1 MKRIPIMLLAIL
13 ASIGTSLAQGPQS
26 WYSLATSRTGDT
38 VRLNDLEPHSWSY
51 YTAASP
57 IHSLNPVDVRIAYYG
72 NGQCYSS
79 TSATPSGAL
88 TAVSGVKV
96 GVNEN
101 ESIYVYYK
109 TLERS
114 DGATT
119 GTGRCPY
126 RTSSNP
132 FSVRPTF
139 TSGNTKYYTGFYKWR
154 LKSAPTGGRVY
165 NSAGTEVTS
174 GDMVDAD
181 EELAFELS
189 GSNKCINVEFEA
201 VWARAYVVNCNSA
214 NNLNSSIQS
223 NNLNSTVGYERN
235 FVVITNGAQSNAIN
249 NANQKAVTISQLYPD
264 GSGTMNR
271 DRYVTA
277 SFIANKDT
285 KFEYLYMQK
294 GTASYMYERYN
305 VYRSGGSWYIGDF
318 MDIQTYDNQQATG
331 QITNIV
337 SYWDPSYVTLLNE
350 TETADLCAN
359 GHNLTTTGTTIWS

>member
-13 ASIGTSLAQGPQS
+13 AGIGTSLAQGPQS
-26 WYSLATSRTGDT
+26 WYTLATSRTGDT
-38 VRLNDLEPHSWSY
+38 VRLNDLEPHTWSY

-72 NGQCYSS
+72 NGQRYSS
-79 TSATPSGAL
+79 ISATPSGAL

-126 RTSSNP
+126 RTISNP

-139 TSGNTKYYTGFYKWR
+139 TSGNTNYYTGFYKWR
-154 LKSAPTGGRVY
+154 LKSATTGGRVY

-189 GSNKCINVEFEA
+189 GSNKYINVEFEA
-201 VWARAYVVNCNSA
+201 V
-214 NNLNSSIQS
+214 
-223 NNLNSTVGYERN
+223 
-235 FVVITNGAQSNAIN
+235 
-249 NANQKAVTISQLYPD
+249 
-264 GSGTMNR
+264 
-271 DRYVTA
+271 
-277 SFIANKDT
+277 
-285 KFEYLYMQK
+285 
-294 GTASYMYERYN
+294 
-305 VYRSGGSWYIGDF
+305 
-318 MDIQTYDNQQATG
+318 
-331 QITNIV
+331 
-337 SYWDPSYVTLLNE
+337 
-350 TETADLCAN
+350 
-359 GHNLTTTGTTIWS
+359 